1 MHKFRARGC
10 PGYSDVSL
18 IFVGPQ
24 YRTSLCP
31 PSGDRNFDVGPIFLE
46 NVCTSAKHGIRKC
59 LGKASPLFDAVCTV
73 RRNQLCK
80 WTNEMHFGIF
90 IYFTIFI
97 STVHVSKDGAVHHQ
111 VLIVVYR
118 AV

>member
-80 WTNEMHFGIF
+80 WTNEITLVYLF
-90 IYFTIFI
+90 IVRFSYLLYMFRTMEPFI
-97 STVHVSKDGAVHHQ
+97 
-111 VLIVVYR
+111 IR
-118 AV
+118 C